1 MLLAALD
8 IAAATGGILIL
19 LYIVA
24 VPRPHLNFF
33 LLIWFWVFSGFIYF
47 MVRTNDISLIG
58 FILSIL
64 AGLMFAILNTMMRF
78 ALGRHRW

>member
-1 MLLAALD
+1 
-8 IAAATGGILIL
+8 
-19 LYIVA
+19 
-24 VPRPHLNFF
+24 LNFF